1 MQAIDIPIAL
11 IARLREAPT
20 SLTADERDRLASAA
34 SARTLQPAP
43 PLLISQTE
51 AAMLL
56 GIDRT
61 TVWRLTNFGILTPTE
76 IAPGMKRYRRE
87 QIQTLAQHG
96 WRHLVT
102 AQREAG
108 YQSP

>member
-1 MQAIDIPIAL
+1 MQAIDIPTAL
-11 IARLREAPT
+11 IARLRDAPT

-43 PLLISQTE
+43 PLLISQAE

-61 TVWRLTNFGILTPTE
+61 SVWRLTNFGILTPIE
-76 IAPGMKRYRRE
+76 IAPGMRRYRRE
-87 QIQTLAQHG
+87 QIQTLALHG
-96 WRHLVT
+96 WRHLAT
-102 AQREAG
+102 SHRKAG
-108 YQSP
+108 FQSL